1 MMTIHQRIKDGIELH
16 RCLTG
21 DAPDMVVLSESA
33 RKTFL
38 DEALDEGTR
47 PYSLASAAPTTVPSG
62 QIGAVDG
69 VPIRALPDMPG
80 DYVGVVN
87 GV

>member
-16 RCLTG
+16 RRLTG

-38 DEALDEGTR
+38 DEALTR
-47 PYSLASAAPTTVPSG
+47 VLAPTVSLQPPS
-62 QIGAVDG
+62 Q
-69 VPIRALPDMPG
+69 RCLPVKSERWTESQSG
-80 DYVGVVN
+80 HCLTCLGTTW
-87 GV
+87 G